1 MLRDFPLDRIEFL
14 APIDETKTQ
23 ASDQWGLV
31 MDEAWS
37 RFDRDPPKVLRVR
50 VADEPGDKEARE
62 YLWSSLDLCFPSD
75 LEGQGERMADRLIEQ
90 TS

>member
-62 YLWSSLDLCFPSD
+62 CLWSSLWFPSD
-75 LEGQGERMADRLIEQ
+75 LEEQGERMADRLIEQ
-90 TS
+90 IS